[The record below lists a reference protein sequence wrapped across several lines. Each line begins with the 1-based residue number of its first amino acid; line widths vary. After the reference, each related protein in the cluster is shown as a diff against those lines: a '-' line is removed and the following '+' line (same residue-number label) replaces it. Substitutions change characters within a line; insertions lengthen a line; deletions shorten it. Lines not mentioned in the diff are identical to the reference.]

1 MKTYL
6 NNQEVKEALIL
17 TYCRVLVEHFVN
29 GNVMT
34 KEEKTNLK
42 KIPDI
47 SLNTEIQ
54 YEWYQFRISKSKGRV
69 IGIKIDNVFYIVY
82 LDPFHNLINSEGY
95 GKQKKQPPP
104 NI

>member
-17 TYCRVLVEHFVN
+17 TYCRVLVDHFVN

-42 KIPDI
+42 KGGTFI
-47 SLNTEIQ
+47 
-54 YEWYQFRISKSKGRV
+54 KG
-69 IGIKIDNVFYIVY
+69 KYWFD
-82 LDPFHNLINSEGY
+82 
-95 GKQKKQPPP
+95 
-104 NI
+104 

>member
-42 KIPDI
+42 KGGTFIKNTLKSMMQRLGESTAKKYVRLYENSKIVVI
-47 SLNTEIQ
+47 SDSELKVLSKRKDAELNAA
-54 YEWYQFRISKSKGRV
+54 YE
-69 IGIKIDNVFYIVY
+69 D
-82 LDPFHNLINSEGY
+82 
-95 GKQKKQPPP
+95 
-104 NI
+104 